1 MPLTNAFSIDESMVP
16 CYGRHGCTQF
26 IKGKPIRFGF
36 KIWACAT
43 VSGYCIQLEPYPGV
57 EEKSGTTSAA
67 VEMLST
73 SLVRSFV
80 KIFQKHLSLFMDKYF
95 TLLSLLEG
103 LKNDLQL
110 IATGTQEHAGFS
122 ILLSK
127 KAHCPSEEIRSF
139 RTKDGLKLTAWWDNK
154 VVMLAS
160 TRPSRSGATKLCN
173 TILPKRETQNSN
185 LPSHITTT
193 ACGALI

>member
-57 EEKSGTTSAA
+57 EEKSGTISAA
-67 VEMLST
+67 VEMLSS

-103 LKNDLQL
+103 LKNDLRL
-110 IATGTQEHAGFS
+110 IATGTFPKSRIFNSPVEESALSIRGNSQFS
-122 ILLSK
+122 DERWIE
-127 KAHCPSEEIRSF
+127 A
-139 RTKDGLKLTAWWDNK
+139 DGLA
-154 VVMLAS
+154 
-160 TRPSRSGATKLCN
+160 G
-173 TILPKRETQNSN
+173 
-185 LPSHITTT
+185 
-193 ACGALI
+193 